1 MNRTL
6 TFAAV
11 LVVAVPLFAAESKTV
26 ANPTQAP
33 AQGDSP
39 LVAAAKRTNRL
50 GKKPGYVIT
59 NENLVTTGGHFTT
72 TGSQPPVPNPPIPT
86 GEAAPATPTP
96 QTAAADD
103 TARRKKAEEERLRV
117 MKLKA
122 EYEGD
127 TTSDGQDPA
136 QLEGEIRTVKPTPV
150 QEVAPTPV
158 PPSTQQRQPQAQ
170 PQPEQQQQEQ

>member
-11 LVVAVPLFAAESKTV
+11 LALAVPLFAAESKPL

-59 NENLVTTGGHFTT
+59 NENLVTKGGHFTT
-72 TGSQPPVPNPPIPT
+72 TDQQAPVPNPPIAT
-86 GEAAPATPTP
+86 GDAPAAPAP
-96 QTAAADD
+96 QQNAAADE
-103 TARRKKAEEERLRV
+103 ARRKKAEEERQHIA
-117 MKLKA
+117 KQLKA

-127 TTSDGQDPA
+127 TTSDGHDPA
-136 QLEGEIRTVKPTPV
+136 KIEGDIRAVQPTPV

-158 PPSTQQRQPQAQ
+158 PPSTQQPPQQEQPQ
-170 PQPEQQQQEQ
+170 QQQQEQ